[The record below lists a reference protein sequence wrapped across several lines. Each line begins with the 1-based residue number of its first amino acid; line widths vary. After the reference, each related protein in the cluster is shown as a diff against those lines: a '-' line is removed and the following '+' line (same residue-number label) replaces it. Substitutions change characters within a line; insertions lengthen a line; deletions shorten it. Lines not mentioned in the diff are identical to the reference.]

1 MYELMNAL
9 CITRVIICYLDNANG
24 FPGEVE
30 AGVEEEGEEE
40 GKSFVPAE
48 WKHKREALRTQH

>member
-1 MYELMNAL
+1 M

-40 GKSFVPAE
+40 GKSFVPVE
-48 WKHKREALRTQH
+48 IQEGSTENTPLT